1 MPGNPDPA
9 VDRRGTGTGPVIEL
23 RSLTKRYGE
32 TVGIER
38 LDVSVEAG
46 EVFGLLGPNG
56 AGKTTTLRC
65 LVGLLSPSDGQVR
78 VLGLDPVA
86 DHGRLAPSIGYLP
99 GELRLYPEL
108 TGQQTLDLLAA
119 LQGAP
124 VPRRGELCERLKLS
138 RADLARPVGE
148 YSRGM
153 KQKLG
158 LVQSLQHR
166 PPVVVLDEPSE
177 GLDPLVQ
184 ETFYELLAEETAAG
198 RTVLLSSHVLPEVQR
213 TCGRV
218 AIVRHGRLV
227 TVRSVAELRQARAR
241 RVRLLFRDG
250 RGARPLGAAE
260 RWSPRWDGPRVELL
274 VPPDDV
280 VEAVRTLLAEQRVA
294 DLTVEEAGLD
304 EAFLDFY
311 RSVGDEERPNGGG
324 LPSPSGLREAS
335 GPSDPSSLPIPSGP
349 SEPNSLPSSSG
360 PSEPEEKP

>member
-1 MPGNPDPA
+1 MPSS
-9 VDRRGTGTGPVIEL
+9 TPVIEL
-23 RSLTKRYGE
+23 RALTKRYGA
-32 TVGIER
+32 TVGIDR
-38 LDVSVEAG
+38 LDVTVAAG

-65 LVGLLSPSDGQVR
+65 LVGLLQPSDGRVR

-86 DHGRLAPSIGYLP
+86 DHRRLAPSIGYLP

-124 VPRRGELCERLKLS
+124 VPRRRELCDRLALT
-138 RADLARPVGE
+138 RADLGRAVGE

-158 LVQSLQHR
+158 LVQALQHR
-166 PPVVVLDEPSE
+166 PEVVVLDEPTE

-184 ETFYELLAEETAAG
+184 ETFFELLAEETAAG

-213 TCGRV
+213 TCERV
-218 AIVRHGRLV
+218 AIVRRGRLV

-241 RVRLLFRDG
+241 RVRLVLADG
-250 RGARPLGAAE
+250 QGARSLGAAD
-260 RWSPRWDGPRVELL
+260 RWSPRWEGRRVELV
-274 VPPDDV
+274 VPPDELV
-280 VEAVRTLLAEQRVA
+280 PAVRELLADLPVA

-304 EAFLDFY
+304 EAFLDLY
-311 RSVGDEERPNGGG
+311 RNSEDPGERP
-324 LPSPSGLREAS
+324 
-335 GPSDPSSLPIPSGP
+335 
-349 SEPNSLPSSSG
+349 
-360 PSEPEEKP
+360 

>member
-1 MPGNPDPA
+1 MPH
-9 VDRRGTGTGPVIEL
+9 TETGPAPAPAIRL
-23 RSLTKRYGE
+23 SALTKHYGR

-38 LDVSVEAG
+38 LDATVGAG

-65 LVGLLSPSDGQVR
+65 LVGLLRPTSGRVR

-86 DHGRLAPSIGYLP
+86 DHRRLAPSLGYLP

-108 TGQQTLDLLAA
+108 TGRQTLDVLAD

-124 VPRRGELCERLKLS
+124 VPRRAELCERLGLTA
-138 RADLARPVGE
+138 ADLDRGVGE

-158 LVQSLQHR
+158 LAQALQHD
-166 PPVVVLDEPSE
+166 PALVVLDEPTE

-184 ETFYELLAEETAAG
+184 ETFFELLAEARAAG

-218 AIVRHGRLV
+218 AIVRQGRLV
-227 TVRSVAELRQARAR
+227 TVQSVAALREARAR
-241 RVRLLFRDG
+241 KVRLAFADG
-250 RGARPLGAAE
+250 TGRRPLGEAE
-260 RWSPRWDGPRVELL
+260 RWSPRWQGDRVELL
-274 VPPDDV
+274 VPPDRLV
-280 VEAVRTLLAEQRVA
+280 AALRGMLAALPVA

-304 EAFLDFY
+304 EAFLDLY
-311 RSVGDEERPNGGG
+311 RGTAPDAA
-324 LPSPSGLREAS
+324 PSPDPGS
-335 GPSDPSSLPIPSGP
+335 GPWADP
-349 SEPNSLPSSSG
+349 EPPR
-360 PSEPEEKP
+360 

>member
-1 MPGNPDPA
+1 MPGNA
-9 VDRRGTGTGPVIEL
+9 TAPVIEL
-23 RSLTKRYGE
+23 TALTKRYGA
-32 TVGIER
+32 TVGIED
-38 LDVSVEAG
+38 LDVTVGAG

-65 LVGLLSPSDGQVR
+65 LVGLLSPSDGRVR

-86 DHGRLAPSIGYLP
+86 DHRRLAPALGYLP

-124 VPRRGELCERLKLS
+124 VPRQRELCERLKLS
-138 RADLARPVGE
+138 PADLARPVGE

-166 PPVVVLDEPSE
+166 PAVVVLDEPSE

-184 ETFYELLAEETAAG
+184 ETFFELLAEETAAG

-218 AIVRHGRLV
+218 AIVRRGRLV

-241 RVRLLFRDG
+241 RVRLVFADG
-250 RGARPLGAAE
+250 QGARPLGAAE
-260 RWSPRWDGPRVELL
+260 RWSPRWDGRRVELL
-274 VPPDDV
+274 VPPDEV
-280 VEAVRTLLAEQRVA
+280 VPAVRSLLAELPVA

-304 EAFLDFY
+304 EAFLDLY
-311 RSVGDEERPNGGG
+311 RSTD
-324 LPSPSGLREAS
+324 REAVE
-335 GPSDPSSLPIPSGP
+335 G
-349 SEPNSLPSSSG
+349 
-360 PSEPEEKP
+360 EEAR

>member
-1 MPGNPDPA
+1 MPGNTA
-9 VDRRGTGTGPVIEL
+9 GPVIEL
-23 RSLTKRYGE
+23 RALTKRYG
-32 TVGIER
+32 TTTGIED
-38 LDVSVEAG
+38 LDVTVEAG

-65 LVGLLSPSDGQVR
+65 LVGLLGPSGGRVR

-86 DHGRLAPSIGYLP
+86 DHARLAPALGYLP

-124 VPRRGELCERLKLS
+124 VPRQRELCERLQLTP
-138 RADLARPVGE
+138 AELARPVGQ

-177 GLDPLVQ
+177 GLDPLLQ
-184 ETFYELLAEETAAG
+184 ETFFELLAEETAAG

-218 AIVRHGRLV
+218 AIVRRGRLV
-227 TVRSVAELRQARAR
+227 TVRSVAELRRARAR
-241 RVRLLFRDG
+241 RVRLVFDDG
-250 RGARPLGAAE
+250 CGARPLGAAE
-260 RWSPRWDGPRVELL
+260 RWSPRWEGRRVELL
-274 VPPDDV
+274 VPPDEV
-280 VEAVRTLLAEQRVA
+280 VPAVRGLLAELPVA

-304 EAFLDFY
+304 EAFLDLY
-311 RSVGDEERPNGGG
+311 RTGGQEDRP
-324 LPSPSGLREAS
+324 
-335 GPSDPSSLPIPSGP
+335 
-349 SEPNSLPSSSG
+349 
-360 PSEPEEKP
+360 

>member
-1 MPGNPDPA
+1 MPGSTA
-9 VDRRGTGTGPVIEL
+9 GPVIEL
-23 RSLTKRYGE
+23 RALTKRYGS
-32 TVGIER
+32 TVGIED
-38 LDVSVEAG
+38 LDVTVEAG

-65 LVGLLSPSDGQVR
+65 LVGLLGPSGGRVR

-86 DHGRLAPSIGYLP
+86 DHARLAPALGYLP

-124 VPRRGELCERLKLS
+124 VPRQRELCERLRLTP
-138 RADLARPVGE
+138 AELARPVGQ

-166 PPVVVLDEPSE
+166 PAVVVLDEPSE
-177 GLDPLVQ
+177 GLDPLLQ
-184 ETFYELLAEETAAG
+184 ETFFELLAEETATG

-218 AIVRHGRLV
+218 AIVRRGRLV
-227 TVRSVAELRQARAR
+227 TVRSVAELRRARGR
-241 RVRLLFRDG
+241 RVRLVFEDG

-260 RWSPRWDGPRVELL
+260 RWSPRWEGRRVELL
-274 VPPDDV
+274 VPPDEV
-280 VEAVRTLLAEQRVA
+280 VPAVRGLLAGFPVA

-304 EAFLDFY
+304 EAFLDLY
-311 RSVGDEERPNGGG
+311 RSDGQEERP
-324 LPSPSGLREAS
+324 
-335 GPSDPSSLPIPSGP
+335 
-349 SEPNSLPSSSG
+349 
-360 PSEPEEKP
+360 